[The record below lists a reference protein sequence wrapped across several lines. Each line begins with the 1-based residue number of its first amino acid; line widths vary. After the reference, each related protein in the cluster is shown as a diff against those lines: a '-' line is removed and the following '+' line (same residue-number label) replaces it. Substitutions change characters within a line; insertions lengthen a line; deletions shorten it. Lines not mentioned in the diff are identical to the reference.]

1 MQGKG
6 VTQLIQAF
14 GLPNCDG
21 NCHVGFLEDEHYY
34 WEDRGINDML
44 RTRMGIHRVHVYI
57 YIHTSWASWQN
68 QNGSIDGAVR
78 RCLLSF
84 AEMCI
89 CTSQV
94 GFHHQQCGKSPS
106 MGNNFRMLQ
115 AIPSPSVGTQFL
127 TMFKIQDVFNTY
139 ALPFG
144 NVTMLWT
151 SMDKLPIHGW
161 FTC

>member
-1 MQGKG
+1 MICCELGW
-6 VTQLIQAF
+6 
-14 GLPNCDG
+14 
-21 NCHVGFLEDEHYY
+21 GFIGY
-34 WEDRGINDML
+34 M
-44 RTRMGIHRVHVYI
+44 YI

-84 AEMCI
+84 AEMSI

-151 SMDKLPIHGW
+151 WTNCPFMDDLPVKRSDFPSLSTFSEAYHDCALRNPKSEKP
-161 FTC
+161 TLHHSQLL